1 MRLLRAMLIWTCLT
15 PALAGAQTRSIPG
28 EAKRGEI
35 RHVQETIVAID
46 GVEQRLAPGAQIR
59 DQANRL
65 LVPAALPADS
75 QVKYLFDAEGF
86 VRRVWVLTPEEAA
99 KP

>member
-1 MRLLRAMLIWTCLT
+1 MKRLSLLVALACAL
-15 PALAGAQTRSIPG
+15 PALAWAQTRSIPG

-46 GVEQRLAPGAQIR
+46 GAEQRLAPGAQIR

-65 LVPAALPADS
+65 LVPAAWPAGA

-86 VRRVWVLTPEEAA
+86 VRRVWILTPEEAA